1 MAWQGG
7 MTQHVAQIHAPGGG
21 RGEPKRG
28 EKGCRGKRGKGARD
42 TARAVISKYLTFQ
55 CLA

>member
-1 MAWQGG
+1 

-28 EKGCRGKRGKGARD
+28 EKGCRGKRRKGARD
-42 TARAVISKYLTFQ
+42 TARAVSSKYLTFHY
-55 CLA
+55 LA